1 MTLLSRLAAGAAL
14 AAIASTPALAQQYV
28 SGSAGFNFQADSD
41 NSGAFTRDFTTGDGV
56 AVPAGTTLPTGTDL
70 GWTTEFDEGLFLAA
84 AYGYRFDTTMAYG
97 GSLRIEGE
105 ISYTSA
111 DVDTHT
117 GVTAGGAA
125 LGTADTAVLI
135 TGAAPLGVTVADTVA
150 DGRGDITS
158 VGYAVNGYYDLSIQD
173 TPFSAYAGLGVGIAE
188 VDVDYAPSGVAIV
201 DDTEMVGFFQVM
213 VGGSYAFA
221 DGIEAFGGYRYRQS
235 QDAETDSVLVPASL
249 DIENQNHI
257 LEVGV
262 RYSF

>member
-14 AAIASTPALAQQYV
+14 ACVAAAPGFAQQYV

-56 AVPAGTTLPTGTDL
+56 AVPAGTVLPAGTDL
-70 GWTTEFDEGLFLAA
+70 GWTTEFETGLFLAA
-84 AYGYRFDTTMAYG
+84 AYGYSFDAGMANG
-97 GSLRIEGE
+97 GSFRVEGE

-117 GVTAGGAA
+117 GVTAGGSA
-125 LGTADTAVLI
+125 LGAADAAVLI
-135 TGAAPLGVTVADTVA
+135 TGSAPLGVTVEDLVA

-158 VGYAVNGYYDLSIQD
+158 LGYAVNGYYDLPIEG
-173 TPFSAYAGLGVGIAE
+173 TAFSAYGGLGVGIAE
-188 VDVDYAPSGVAIV
+188 VEIDYSPSDVAIV
-201 DDTEMVGFFQVM
+201 NDTEMAGFFQVM
-213 VGGSYAFA
+213 AGGSYAFSDA
-221 DGIEAFGGYRYRQS
+221 VEGFAGYRYRMS
-235 QDAETDSVLVPASL
+235 QDLETDSALVPAGL
-249 DIENQNHI
+249 DVENQNHI